1 VVVSPFFAGLSDK
14 VGCLVVDIVLCR
26 VVLCFKVTVALC
38 DICIFRLCQIKVWYL
53 SAADFI
59 WVCAF
64 EFASCWVLLLGY
76 FYLMYLRI
84 VLVLDSS
91 FFV

>member
-1 VVVSPFFAGLSDK
+1 MVVSPFFAGLSDK
-14 VGCLVVDIVLCR
+14 VGCLVVDIFLCR

-38 DICIFRLCQIKVWYL
+38 DICIFRLCQIKAWYL
-53 SAADFI
+53 NFI
-59 WVCAF
+59 WLCAF

-76 FYLMYLRI
+76 FYLMYLRV
-84 VLVLDSS
+84 VLVLVSS